1 MHVKV
6 RQTCRLC
13 GSRQLSP
20 ILTLGPQMLASAF
33 ASRENQDF
41 LPSRKVPL
49 ELVRCNPELDENA
62 CGLVQLKHTFPSDI
76 MYTDYWYASGV
87 NQTMRDALADIT
99 MKALEFVSIE
109 QGDVAVDIGCNDGTL
124 LKSYENKALDLVGFD
139 PAKNFLGAHGEG
151 FTRINNYFNKNSY
164 TLARGTKK
172 AKIVTSI
179 AMFYDLENPI
189 AFVQDIS
196 EILDDSGVWI
206 LQMADLPNM
215 LRNNMFDNI
224 CHEHLAYYHLAPM
237 EFLLKKC
244 GMKLVDLEMN
254 FVNGSSYRFYIRKDS
269 GPEPTVEAL
278 KRIAKTRFEE
288 FNLALDTDAPYK
300 KFKENLE
307 RNKNDLLFFINQER
321 AKGKKVFVYGAST
334 KGNVLLQYCELNEE
348 TIPFAAE
355 RNPRKWGTRTLGSNI
370 PIISEE
376 EARALKPDYFLVL
389 PYHFLDEM
397 LVREKEF
404 IDRGGKFIVPI
415 PTVKL
420 AP

>member
-13 GSRQLSP
+13 GSGQLSP

-33 ASRENQDF
+33 ASPENQDF

-99 MKALEFVSIE
+99 MKAMKFVTIE
-109 QGDVAVDIGCNDGTL
+109 KGDVAVDIGCNDGTL
-124 LKSYENKALDLVGFD
+124 LKSYNNSDLDLVGFD
-139 PAKNFLGAHGEG
+139 PAKNFLGVEGEG
-151 FTRINNYFNKNSY
+151 FTRINNYFSKNSY
-164 TLARGTKK
+164 LLARGSKK

-179 AMFYDLENPI
+179 AMFYDLEDPI
-189 AFVQDIS
+189 AFVEDVAD
-196 EILDDSGVWI
+196 ILDGNGVWI

-237 EFLLKKC
+237 EFLLKRC
-244 GMKLVDLEMN
+244 GLKLVDVEMN
-254 FVNGSSYRFYIRKDS
+254 FVNGSSYRFYIRKAS
-269 GPEPTVEAL
+269 GAEPTADAL
-278 KRIAKTRFEE
+278 KRIAKVRFEE

-334 KGNVLLQYCELNEE
+334 KGNVLLQYCELTEE
-348 TIPFAAE
+348 AIPYAAE
-355 RNPRKWGTRTLGSNI
+355 RNPRKWGARTLGSNI

-376 EARALKPDYFLVL
+376 EARTLKPDYFLVL

-404 IDRGGKFIVPI
+404 VDRGGKFIVPV